1 MICRAC
7 LCVGV
12 IASIGI
18 SSATL
23 RAHEYRGMEKQNVDL
38 KSATTLVFGPDDIL
52 FIGDSKAATVFAVA
66 IGHSDVGLHDQSIQ
80 IDDVLAKLAAH
91 TKAEDVAVQ
100 DLVVNPRTGTLILP
114 CTLIRNH

>member
-1 MICRAC
+1 MIFRAC

-52 FIGDSKAATVFAVA
+52 FIE
-66 IGHSDVGLHDQSIQ
+66 ILQDVPEQKFRQ
-80 IDDVLAKLAAH
+80 
-91 TKAEDVAVQ
+91 
-100 DLVVNPRTGTLILP
+100 LILDSEVFNP
-114 CTLIRNH
+114 SVDPDE